1 VSTRPIATPANP
13 TGAFKSVEHS
23 TIEEELRNQYS
34 LAYTPDRPGDDATYH
49 LIHVT
54 VNQKDLIVQARE
66 GYYSGP

>member
-1 VSTRPIATPANP
+1 VKKKLSIEQIYAQ
-13 TGAFKSVEHS
+13 
-23 TIEEELRNQYS
+23 IEEELRNQYG
-34 LAYTPDRPGDDATYH
+34 LGYTPDRPNADSTYH

>member
-1 VSTRPIATPANP
+1 MGRTNLSASLSRSLGRTLSASQV
-13 TGAFKSVEHS
+13 
-23 TIEEELRNQYS
+23 EEELRNQYS